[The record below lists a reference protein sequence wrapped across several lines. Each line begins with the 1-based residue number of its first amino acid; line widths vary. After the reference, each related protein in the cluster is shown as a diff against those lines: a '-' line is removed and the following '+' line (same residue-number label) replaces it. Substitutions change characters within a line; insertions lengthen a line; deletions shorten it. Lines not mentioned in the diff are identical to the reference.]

1 MKKINSPISDFYIPD
16 KRYCFWVGAVMQTV
30 APGNRKK
37 RNTMPYIYV
46 VILLKITENTLLQ

>member
-1 MKKINSPISDFYIPD
+1 MKKANNPISDFCIPD

-46 VILLKITENTLLQ
+46 VIL